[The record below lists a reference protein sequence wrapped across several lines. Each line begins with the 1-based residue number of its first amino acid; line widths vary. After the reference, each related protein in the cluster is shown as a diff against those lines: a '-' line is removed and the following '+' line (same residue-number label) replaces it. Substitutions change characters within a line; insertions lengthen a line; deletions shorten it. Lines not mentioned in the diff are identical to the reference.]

1 MKHMGCFLANP
12 TRTRTRLTTVL
23 QEGGI
28 GFLKLQLG
36 HTFIAVEG
44 NTSAP
49 SKVYW
54 LFLGQIDLGS
64 SLIRLASDKAPNR
77 TQKNIHVQKRGI
89 YWKIHW
95 KHTTNGKLSNNGN
108 YMQLLYNIL
117 RWSHRF
123 GHMLDEN
130 VGAKPA
136 NCHEVSQSP
145 CISYYSI
152 IPCIHKFWSF
162 QSWYQAILEG
172 SSQLVNT

>member
-54 LFLGQIDLGS
+54 LFLAQIDLGS

-89 YWKIHW
+89 LENTLETHNQWKIIKQWELHAIAI
-95 KHTTNGKLSNNGN
+95 
-108 YMQLLYNIL
+108 YNL
-117 RWSHRF
+117 PR
-123 GHMLDEN
+123 
-130 VGAKPA
+130 
-136 NCHEVSQSP
+136 
-145 CISYYSI
+145 
-152 IPCIHKFWSF
+152 
-162 QSWYQAILEG
+162 
-172 SSQLVNT
+172 